1 MAGEAVVGSYSY
13 RDQVRN
19 KSFASLD
26 KSELKVILA
35 DIESNIFTGGLAHS
49 VLYC

>member
-13 RDQVRN
+13 RDQVRK
-19 KSFASLD
+19 KSFA
-26 KSELKVILA
+26 KSELKVTLA
-35 DIESNIFTGGLAHS
+35 DIESNIFTGGLTHG